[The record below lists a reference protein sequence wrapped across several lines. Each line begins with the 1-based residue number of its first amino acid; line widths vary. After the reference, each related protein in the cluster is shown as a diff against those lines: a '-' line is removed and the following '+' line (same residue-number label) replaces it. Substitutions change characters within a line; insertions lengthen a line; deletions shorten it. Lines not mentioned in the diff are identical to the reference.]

1 MIVEMRNRWPVVA
14 LVLLA
19 LATAALAAPAPDPNL
34 VRATIGGVV
43 VEVVAAGDVVEEG
56 APLVVVRTATKP
68 QEVAARAPRNAVV
81 AEVLVPVGER
91 IRVGEPV
98 IRLSPDR

>member
-1 MIVEMRNRWPVVA
+1 MNVEMRSRWMLLA

-43 VEVVAAGDVVEEG
+43 VEVVAVGDVVEEG
-56 APLVVVRTATKP
+56 SSLVFVRTATKP
-68 QEVAARAPRNAVV
+68 REVAARATRNAVV
-81 AEVLVPVGER
+81 AEVLVRVDTR
-91 IRVGEPV
+91 VRVGEPV
-98 IRLSPDR
+98 IRLRP